1 LTGRVVPLAVGGA
14 AVRALAISAAYLTR
28 RSFGGQ
34 LDELDQKLVDTQIGN
49 AARGD
54 VLAAVRAT
62 AAFPNLCF

>member
-1 LTGRVVPLAVGGA
+1 LAVGGA

-54 VLAAVRAT
+54 VLATVRAT